1 MNTASLELSHSLLQT
16 IDSLFIKNNIAKYF
30 KDIFVVILVILC
42 FPILYISFWI
52 FASIICFVLHKS
64 FSKNINF
71 TNAEEYRQSRIAYD
85 EALPIALEN
94 EIIFSKLKEI
104 SKIKY
109 FLVYPIQLMYLPF
122 RWYCRDVKKEFEKL
136 DAPKREGSLFRSI
149 SEEELWERRTK
160 AYRYKL

>member
-52 FASIICFVLHKS
+52 FASIICFVLRKS
-64 FSKNINF
+64 FSKKINF

-122 RWYCRDVKKEFEKL
+122 RWYCKDVKKKFEKL
-136 DAPKREGSLFRSI
+136 DAPPKEDSFFESI
-149 SEEELWERRTK
+149 SEEEMWNERPSTYE
-160 AYRYKL
+160 YRI